1 MIKIPIYKPKITD
14 LVKKYVNEC
23 LNSSW
28 ISSKGKFIDLFQ
40 NKFSDYTNI
49 KYNSTVSNGTVALHL
64 ALLALD
70 IKKGDEVIVPSF
82 TYVASVNAIKYVG
95 AIPVFID
102 SDINTWNLDVDDLKR
117 KITKRT
123 KAIMLV
129 HIYGYPCDMES
140 ILKVANNNTLFV
152 IEDCAE
158 ALGTFYKGDHVGNFG
173 HISTFSFFGNKTL
186 TTGEGGMVSSND
198 SRLIKRVSKL
208 KSQSLSSSIEYWH
221 DEIGYNYRM
230 TNICAA
236 IGYAQFNIIEDII
249 KRKKEIRIK
258 YFRKLNKHLTFQ
270 ANSSETLISSNWM
283 VSILFQSNEEKNF
296 VRKILTKNGIE
307 TRPLFPLVNKMAHF
321 KTKEKFKIESISDR
335 GINLPSF
342 PDLTDDQLS
351 IICEIIISATNDF
364 RTL

>member
-1 MIKIPIYKPKITD
+1 MIQIPIYKPKITD
-14 LVKKYVNEC
+14 FVKKCVNEC
-23 LNSSW
+23 LDSSW

-82 TYVASVNAIKYVG
+82 TYIATVNAIKYVG
-95 AIPVFID
+95 ATPVFID
-102 SDINTWNLDVDDLKR
+102 SDINTWNLDIYDLRK

-123 KAIMLV
+123 KAIILV
-129 HIYGYPCDMES
+129 HLYGYPCDMES
-140 ILKVANNNTLFV
+140 ILEITNNNSLFV

-158 ALGTFYKGDHVGNFG
+158 ALGSFYKGIHVGNFG

-236 IGYAQFNIIEDII
+236 IGYAQFDVINEVIN
-249 KRKKEIRIK
+249 KKKEIRHK
-258 YFRKLNKHLTFQ
+258 YFRKLNKLVSFQ
-270 ANSSETLISSNWM
+270 ANSTETFISSNWM
-283 VSILFQSNEEKNF
+283 VSILFKSKEEKNF
-296 VRKILTKNGIE
+296 VRDILNKKGVE
-307 TRPLFPLVNKMAHF
+307 TRPLFPLVNKMSHF
-321 KTKEKFKIESISDR
+321 KTNEKFKIEAISER

-342 PDLTDDQLS
+342 PDLNDSQLS
-351 IICEIIISATNDF
+351 IVSEIIVRSINDF
-364 RTL
+364 R